1 MICCS
6 ADWVAN
12 LGQSDDQAV
21 WNFTSYALQQNP
33 NTRIGLAMP
42 WSDFP
47 EDYVD
52 AAEHRNATDQAYPL
66 WKSMASR
73 LSSDF
78 NNADVF
84 TFYHGAAAYEL
95 REMFEA
101 GNLSDVNQLRGPSAT
116 SLFTDQKGHAGQIVK
131 DLGTL
136 LWLAAIHGVDPM
148 TMPEFT
154 QYDADIRLIARAI
167 LDEQSQN

>member
-1 MICCS
+1 
-6 ADWVAN
+6 
-12 LGQSDDQAV
+12 
-21 WNFTSYALQQNP
+21 
-33 NTRIGLAMP
+33 
-42 WSDFP
+42 
-47 EDYVD
+47 
-52 AAEHRNATDQAYPL
+52 
-66 WKSMASR
+66 MASR

-136 LWLAAIHGVDPM
+136 LACHPWSGSL
-148 TMPEFT
+148 TMPEFS
-154 QYDADIRLIARAI
+154 QYDTGIRLIAKAI
-167 LDEQSQN
+167 LDEQSQINLTHLSFFAVN

>member
-52 AAEHRNATDQAYPL
+52 AAEHRNATDQAIHCGKHGFAPEF
-66 WKSMASR
+66 R
-73 LSSDF
+73 F